1 MENTVTDSSRPRADF
16 DRAARRNYAIFC
28 SLAVV
33 VMLVL
38 IVSAILFL
46 PE

>member
-1 MENTVTDSSRPRADF
+1 VTDSSRPRAEI

-28 SLAVV
+28 SLAVLIMV
-33 VMLVL
+33 AV